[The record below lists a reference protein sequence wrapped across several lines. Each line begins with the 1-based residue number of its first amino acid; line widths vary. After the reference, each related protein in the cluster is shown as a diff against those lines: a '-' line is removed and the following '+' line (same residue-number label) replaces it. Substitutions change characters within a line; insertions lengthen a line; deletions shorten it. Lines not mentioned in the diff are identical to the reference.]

1 MSTAPFPPVRIG
13 QGYDVHAFGEGD
25 HIMLGGVNVPHSCGV
40 LAHSDGDVIL
50 HALCDAML
58 GALALGDIGQ
68 HFPPSDDRWKG
79 ADSSEFVRHCD
90 GLLRERGWRVG
101 NTDITVICERPKVGP
116 HALAMRERIGGL
128 LQLPLDAVSVKATT
142 SEKLGFTGRGEGI
155 AAQAVVLLVDELPAF
170 EATGEGEHLLLH
182 IRKRGAN
189 TVHVAKLLAAWAG
202 LPEMAVSYA
211 GMKDRHAVTTQR
223 FSVHLPKRIAPDLAA
238 LASDEIE
245 VLDATWHNR
254 KLQRGALAGNRF
266 KLVLRDVK
274 GDRAAISERLQQIA
288 ERGLPNWFGEQ
299 RFGRD
304 GGNVPAALA
313 MFGGRRMR
321 KDQRSLLLSAAR
333 SALFNRVL
341 AARVEQGSWDQPLD
355 GEVWMLDGSRS
366 VFGPEPYTDVL
377 AERLARFDIHPSAPL
392 WGEGEL
398 RSTDAARELEL
409 AALDDEESK
418 ALRAGLEDARLKQE
432 RRALRLRPALLQ
444 HVWLADD
451 VLELSFALPPGCY
464 ATAVLHELG
473 PVEDASQA

>member
-1 MSTAPFPPVRIG
+1 MIPLPL
-13 QGYDVHAFGEGD
+13 AFGA
-25 HIMLGGVNVPHSCGV
+25 P
-40 LAHSDGDVIL
+40 
-50 HALCDAML
+50 
-58 GALALGDIGQ
+58 
-68 HFPPSDDRWKG
+68 
-79 ADSSEFVRHCD
+79 
-90 GLLRERGWRVG
+90 
-101 NTDITVICERPKVGP
+101 
-116 HALAMRERIGGL
+116 L
-128 LQLPLDAVSVKATT
+128 LQARIRTT
-142 SEKLGFTGRGEGI
+142 PEDF
-155 AAQAVVLLVDELPAF
+155 QVDELPAF

-189 TVHVAKLLAAWAG
+189 TVHVAKVLAKWAG

-211 GMKDRHAVTTQR
+211 GMKDRNAVTTQR
-223 FSVHLPKRIAPDLAA
+223 FSVHLPKRVAPDLAE

-245 VLDATWHNR
+245 VIDSTWHNR

-266 KLVLRDVK
+266 RLVLRDVQ
-274 GDRAAISERLQQIA
+274 GDAAAIDERLQQIA
-288 ERGLPNWFGEQ
+288 ARGLPNWFGEQ

-341 AARVEQGSWDQPLD
+341 AARVEQGSWDQPLQ

-366 VFGPEPYTDVL
+366 VFGPEPYSDVL

-398 RSTDAARELEL
+398 RSSDAARELEL
-409 AALDDEESK
+409 AALDDDESK

-444 HVWLADD
+444 HQWLADD

-473 PVEDASQA
+473 QVEDASQA